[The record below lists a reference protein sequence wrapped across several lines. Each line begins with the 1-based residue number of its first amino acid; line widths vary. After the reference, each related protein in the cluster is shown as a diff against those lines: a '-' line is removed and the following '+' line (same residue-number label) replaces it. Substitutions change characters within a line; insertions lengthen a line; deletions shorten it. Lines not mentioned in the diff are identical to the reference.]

1 MKYFTRDYWLSLQR
15 GYVPPPPERD
25 PFRLYHA
32 ELEVLRGRLDPVA
45 FGFFAEADVHDG
57 ELLQFTV
64 IDGNRPAPLGEPAR
78 EWTYEPGYPVRAG
91 LRVLDAD
98 WSGRSTTPRCGG
110 C

>member
-45 FGFFAEADVHDG
+45 FGSLSDPPHVCVHDAHG
-57 ELLQFTV
+57 
-64 IDGNRPAPLGEPAR
+64 RR
-78 EWTYEPGYPVRAG
+78 ESFV
-91 LRVLDAD
+91 
-98 WSGRSTTPRCGG
+98 GRSSDGTRGRLDHIEALHAMDSVG
-110 C
+110 HA